1 MYDYCHIGHART
13 IVVFDV
19 LRRLLKYK
27 GFEVT
32 YVQNFT
38 DVDDRI
44 IRRAKET
51 GVTAQEVATKFIS
64 AYFKDFDA
72 LNVLRADRYPRA
84 TEFIAA
90 MQEMIKG
97 LIDKGFAYVTPT
109 GVYFDVFKF
118 LEYGKLSKRKIEEL
132 KAGARVEVDVT
143 KKDPLDF
150 ALWKFTDDEP
160 KYPSPW
166 GEGRPG
172 WHIECSTMVWK
183 LLGET
188 IDVHGG
194 GEDLIFPHHE
204 NEIAQ
209 SESFTGRPLT
219 RIWMH
224 VGLLK
229 LGKDKMSKS
238 LGNIITI
245 RDALP
250 EWGPNTIRYFLLMAH
265 YRNQLEFTEKGLK
278 NAAENWRIIE
288 SAAYDLIQPY
298 GVKEEPGLIKEA
310 EEAFEAFGEALSH
323 DLNTPKALMELVRL
337 SKAIGRVQ
345 ARRNLGPKTAREV
358 DAIFSKMLDMLGF
371 KLPEVR
377 DEERDE
383 IEDLIERRSALRRK
397 KRFKEADEIREVLK
411 GKKILLVD
419 IGEKTFWRKVEH
431 P

>member
-1 MYDYCHIGHART
+1 
-13 IVVFDV
+13 VVFDI
-19 LRRLLKYK
+19 LRRLLKHK
-27 GFEVT
+27 GFEIT

-38 DVDDRI
+38 DVDDKI
-44 IRRAKET
+44 IRRAKEM
-51 GVTAQEVATKFIS
+51 GVTAQEVATKFIT

-72 LNVLRADRYPRA
+72 LNVLRADHYPKA

-90 MQEMIKG
+90 MQEIIKG
-97 LIDKGFAYVTPT
+97 LIDKGFAYLTPT
-109 GVYFDVFKF
+109 GVYFDVSKF

-160 KYPSPW
+160 RYPSPW

-172 WHIECSTMVWK
+172 WHIECSAMVWK

-209 SESFTGRPLT
+209 SESFTGRPLA

-245 RDALP
+245 REALP

-265 YRNQLEFTEKGLK
+265 YRNQLEFTEKGLR

-298 GVKEEPGLIKEA
+298 GVKEEPSLIKEA
-310 EEAFEAFGEALSH
+310 KEAFEAFEDALSH

-345 ARRNLGPKTAREV
+345 ARRNLGPRTAREV
-358 DAIFSKMLDMLGF
+358 NTIFSKMLDILGF
-371 KLPEVR
+371 RLPEVR
-377 DEERDE
+377 DEEKDE
-383 IEDLIERRSALRRK
+383 IEGLIRRRSALRK
-397 KRFKEADEIREVLK
+397 EKRFKEADEIREVLK
-411 GKKILLVD
+411 NKKILLVD

-431 P
+431 L